1 MKNTTTTSMT
11 TKNIA
16 SIGLMTAVLCLL
28 GPISLP
34 IGPVPISLGTFGI
47 YLVCYILGWKK
58 GVLCTITYLLLGMVG
73 VPVFSNFGSGR
84 AKLVGPTGGY
94 LIGYIPMS
102 LIIGIFADKFRN
114 NKPMQLVGMVLGTIV
129 VYAIGTAW
137 LSVSAKLTFA
147 KALAAGVT
155 PFIVGDAI
163 KIVMAMVL
171 GMPIKARVGLFNQQP
186 SKTLEKD
193 KSEEENN

>member
-1 MKNTTTTSMT
+1 MKNSATTTMT

-34 IGPVPISLGTFGI
+34 IGLVPITLGTLGI
-47 YLVCYILGWKK
+47 YLTAYLLGWKK
-58 GVLCTITYLLLGMVG
+58 GVLCTIIYLLLGMVG
-73 VPVFSNFGSGR
+73 VPVFSNFGAGL

-102 LIIGIFADKFRN
+102 FIIGFFADKFRN
-114 NKPMQLVGMVLGTIV
+114 NKPMQLLGMILATIV
-129 VYAIGTAW
+129 LYAIGTAW
-137 LSVSAKLTFA
+137 LSVAAKLTFA

-163 KIVMAMVL
+163 KIVMAMIL
-171 GMPIKARVGLFNQQP
+171 GMPIKDRVALFNQQDKV
-186 SKTLEKD
+186 SKENL
-193 KSEEENN
+193 EEENK

>member
-1 MKNTTTTSMT
+1 MT

-34 IGPVPISLGTFGI
+34 IGLVPITLGTLGI
-47 YLVCYILGWKK
+47 YLTAYLLGWKK
-58 GVLCTITYLLLGMVG
+58 GVLCTIIYLLLGMVG
-73 VPVFSNFGSGR
+73 VPVFSNFGAGL

-94 LIGYIPMS
+94 LIGFIPMS
-102 LIIGIFADKFRN
+102 LIIGLFADKFRN
-114 NKPMQLVGMVLGTIV
+114 NKPMQLLGMILATIV
-129 VYAIGTAW
+129 LYAIGTAW
-137 LSVSAKLTFA
+137 LSVAAKLTFA

-163 KIVMAMVL
+163 KIVMAMIL
-171 GMPIKARVGLFNQQP
+171 GMPIKDRVALFNQQDKV
-186 SKTLEKD
+186 SKENL
-193 KSEEENN
+193 EEENK

>member
-1 MKNTTTTSMT
+1 MKNSATTTMT

-34 IGPVPISLGTFGI
+34 IGLVPITLGTLGI
-47 YLVCYILGWKK
+47 YLTAYLLGWKK
-58 GVLCTITYLLLGMVG
+58 GVLCTIIYLLLGMVG
-73 VPVFSNFGSGR
+73 VPVFSNFGAGL

-94 LIGYIPMS
+94 LIGFIPMS
-102 LIIGIFADKFRN
+102 LIIGLFADKFRN
-114 NKPMQLVGMVLGTIV
+114 NKPMQLLGMILATIV
-129 VYAIGTAW
+129 LYAIGTAW
-137 LSVSAKLTFA
+137 LSVAAKLTFA

-163 KIVMAMVL
+163 KIVMAMIL
-171 GMPIKARVGLFNQQP
+171 GMPIKDRVALFNQQDKV
-186 SKTLEKD
+186 SKENLEEGNK
-193 KSEEENN
+193 